1 MRPADC
7 SCARLRETE
16 VQHLPFFDQI
26 LNRAS
31 YIFDW
36 HCWIDPV
43 LVEEVNAIGFKAL
56 KRGLSHLFD
65 MLGPAIESYCTV
77 NRKTK
82 LACNNDFVAER
93 RERFSDKLLVCI
105 WAVNFGCI
113 EERDAFFMGC
123 TNDLNA
129 LVLGCGRP
137 VVGANT
143 HAPSSQFRGS

>member
-1 MRPADC
+1 
-7 SCARLRETE
+7 
-16 VQHLPFFDQI
+16 
-26 LNRAS
+26 
-31 YIFDW
+31 
-36 HCWIDPV
+36 
-43 LVEEVNAIGFKAL
+43 
-56 KRGLSHLFD
+56 

-143 HAPSSQFRGS
+143 HAPRSQFRCSSLAEFSCFHFVDFL